1 MADLFLESDFSRWS
15 QNKLSYPGTW
25 QEIGWRFFAVSGSQ
39 STLERVN
46 TPEGVALRLERSSDV
61 GDCGLDRDG
70 EDLRTLLPPRSRV
83 FVRVWARRT
92 KPPGLLDV
100 RLAEFQGNE
109 WTGRDNRNLFKLTD
123 RFEPYRFEAETS
135 EDTTEVS
142 VGLRVAATGAL
153 EILRVEMGPVQSAK
167 DTKPRI
173 LLPQG
178 RTLNTRPVLW
188 WRGEGHAAYRL
199 QSASDLAFEKSLW
212 DSGRVERGGGHAELP
227 AMQRGEMK
235 FVRVRVQ
242 DFEGQWS
249 QWSEPTLIVCDAPE
263 PLASS
268 TLAVYDLQPTRHLP
282 PEQAFEQAHL
292 VAALQ
297 GLANRE
303 RPRLAVRWIEADNH
317 WLQRLRQSER
327 WLESVTLEEC
337 SDLERLLERFSD
349 CFEGVVLW
357 DPSVPA
363 TSNVASTIAGVENLL
378 PIPLRDEPGSLY
390 RRLVMEGPKLPIRR
404 SLVGLFTGKGT
415 IPDTGEPSSGSAKND
430 AYRWAIAQY
439 LESGKCNPARI
450 GYYVDYYWARE
461 PGLGGDCSNHTLTN
475 HDFFIMHRGFF
486 WDLSVW
492 NDETP
497 VDDPDQPLGT
507 DYATLLRLLKAAAER
522 LSPGEMIHCGGFTP
536 WAFKYCQGGKS
547 GGGHHAVQSE
557 WETVRLLSAY
567 NAILDADALALSS
580 LSNASVYWH
589 IPRPVRINQVPPPL
603 PEELY
608 RRGWLADSEGAQVA
622 PKTYVCHYVG
632 DYDSAAWLTSQVPPM
647 WDDFRR
653 GEVVLPWAW
662 NANLMERGMPM
673 FDEYLRTRTPND
685 CLWSGDNGAGYLAP
699 TQLFAPRPPSG
710 LPPAGKL
717 WRDHCSA
724 WFRRLDLRHVGFIIN
739 GRAGELT
746 PEALDCYLD
755 FAGDGVVARETEVN
769 GISLRK
775 HMPVV
780 EMGHN
785 GLTDDPLRSA
795 REIASIAK
803 DEGPRFLTVRS
814 VLREPSY
821 FYRTNRAL
829 QRLYP
834 ELDPEFLSPAEFFY
848 LLRVHLGGENVRRAA
863 FLYDT
868 LPGRIGAGKRIRG
881 KLWLRN
887 LGWKA
892 WEKEGASAVRVA
904 VELTEKDERANP
916 VPIPLPHRVEPGALV
931 EVEFEL
937 DSPAEP
943 GPRLWRVDLVEGET
957 GWFSEAGN
965 LPDARTVEVE

>member
-1 MADLFLESDFSRWS
+1 MADLYFESEFQRWP
-15 QNKLSYPGTW
+15 QTKFSYPGTW
-25 QEIGWRFFAVSGSQ
+25 QKIGWRFFAVSGSQ
-39 STLERVN
+39 SALERVI

-70 EDLRTLLPPRSRV
+70 DDLRTLLPPRSRV

-92 KPPGLLDV
+92 KPPGVLDV

-123 RFEPYRFEAETS
+123 RFEPYRFEVETS

-153 EILRVEMGPVQSAK
+153 EILRVELGPVQSAK
-167 DTKPRI
+167 GTKPRI

-178 RTLNTRPVLW
+178 RTLNARPVLW
-188 WRGEGHAAYRL
+188 WRSEGHAAYRL
-199 QSASDLAFEKSLW
+199 QSASDPAFERLLW
-212 DSGRVERGGGHAELP
+212 DSGAVQRGGGHAELP
-227 AMQRGEMK
+227 AMQPGQMK
-235 FVRVRVQ
+235 LVRVQCQ

-249 QWSEPTLIVCDAPE
+249 DWSEPTLVVYDPLEQLE
-263 PLASS
+263 PS
-268 TLAVYDLQPTRHLP
+268 TLAVFDLQPTRHLS

-303 RPRLAVRWIEADNH
+303 KPRLAVRWIEADNH
-317 WLQRLRQSER
+317 WLERLKQPER
-327 WLESVTLEEC
+327 WLESVTLEEF
-337 SDLERLLERFSD
+337 SDLEQLLERFSG
-349 CFEGVVLW
+349 CFRGVVLW
-357 DPSVPA
+357 DPTVPA
-363 TSNVASTIAGVENLL
+363 TSNVASTIAGVEDLL
-378 PIPLRDEPGSLY
+378 PIPFRDEPGSLY
-390 RRLVMEGPKLPIRR
+390 QRLVAGGAKLPVQR

-415 IPDTGEPSSGSAKND
+415 IPDTGELSSGSAKND

-439 LESGKCNPARI
+439 LESGKCNPARM
-450 GYYVDYYWARE
+450 GYYIDYYWAKE
-461 PGLGGDCSNHTLTN
+461 PDLGGDYSNHTLTN

-492 NDETP
+492 EDETP

-507 DYATLLRLLKAAAER
+507 DYATLLRLLQMAADR
-522 LSPGEMIHCGGFTP
+522 LSPGELIHCGGFTP
-536 WAFKYCQGGKS
+536 WAFKYCEGGKS
-547 GGGHHAVQSE
+547 GGRHHAVQSE
-557 WETVRLLSAY
+557 WETVRLLSAF
-567 NAILDADALALSS
+567 NAVLDADALALSS

-589 IPRPVRINQVPPPL
+589 MPRPVRINQAPPPL
-603 PEELY
+603 PGELVQ
-608 RRGWLADSEGAQVA
+608 RGLLEDSGSGRAAD
-622 PKTYVCHYVG
+622 KTFVCHYVG
-632 DYDSAAWLTSQVPPM
+632 DYDSAAWLTSQVFPM
-647 WDDFRR
+647 WGDFRR

-662 NANLMERGMPM
+662 NANLMDRGMPM
-673 FDEYLRTRTPND
+673 FDEFLRTRTPLD

-699 TQLFAPRPPSG
+699 TQLFSPRPPSG
-710 LPPAGKL
+710 LPPAGSL
-717 WRDHCSA
+717 WKTHCRA

-739 GRAGELT
+739 GRAGRLT
-746 PEALDCYLD
+746 PESLDCYLD
-755 FAGDGVVARETEVN
+755 FAGDGIVARETEVE
-769 GISLRK
+769 GIRLRK

-785 GLTDDPLRSA
+785 GLPEDPLRSA
-795 REIASIAK
+795 REIARVARGQ
-803 DEGPRFLTVRS
+803 GPRFLTVRS

-834 ELDPEFLSPAEFFY
+834 DLNPEFLSPSEFFY
-848 LLRVHLGGENVRRAA
+848 LLRSHLGGENIHRAS

-868 LPGRIGAGKRIRG
+868 LPTRVASGVNLRG

-892 WEKEGASAVRVA
+892 WEAEGASAVRVA
-904 VELTEKDERANP
+904 VELALKDERENP
-916 VPIPLPHRVEPGALV
+916 LLIALPHRVKPGALV
-931 EVEFEL
+931 EVEFEITA
-937 DSPAEP
+937 PA
-943 GPRLWRVDLVEGET
+943 GQGSRLWRVDLVEGEN

-965 LPDARTVEVE
+965 LPDARAVIVE